1 MRWLVLSVLVLA
13 AFQPTHNATVS
24 NCDGIC
30 GRRPLASS
38 HKLMRVM
45 GGSNVLPGTW
55 PWMVSVQTKVQ
66 GSLYYHTCGGSLI
79 GPQWVLSAVHCFPR
93 EKDQYKLVI
102 GSNRLTNLGPEAEQR
117 FIKRLVKHEKYDNR
131 LSQGEV
137 VFADIAL
144 AEMDEPV
151 NCSDYIQ
158 PACLPEESLPILTLG
173 HCYVSGWG
181 GLKPRGESSLVK
193 SRRNGSHEVFE
204 RKSSPVPSL
213 QAGTSALLLILLFS
227 PRENLQSSSPQIA
240 VCSESAVKSEFP
252 GENSRPPDIMQEG
265 ATSTYTRIQCGM
277 RWGRKIPTQ
286 NVCAG
291 HEEGTISI
299 CRGDSGGPLM
309 CREERSERYWVIG
322 IASFAPMYC
331 GTAKVPSVFIS
342 TQYFLDWIQRTSKLQ
357 LSVPTITPLLAQT
370 QATTTRKPTTFPTAA
385 RPRPYRPTWA
395 GPPQWGGR
403 PPPQVQTTRSSFPPW
418 MRENYFWG
426 NRKPGRRIRQ
436 RYRLQPSFHMAPRSQ
451 FADAPGYYPGS
462 EDYSNPLVPS
472 GEQD

>member
-93 EKDQYKLVI
+93 EKDQYKLVL

-181 GLKPRGESSLVK
+181 GLKPRD
-193 SRRNGSHEVFE
+193 
-204 RKSSPVPSL
+204 
-213 QAGTSALLLILLFS
+213 
-227 PRENLQSSSPQIA
+227 
-240 VCSESAVKSEFP
+240 
-252 GENSRPPDIMQEG
+252 SRPPDIMQEG

>member
-30 GRRPLASS
+30 GRRPMASS
-38 HKLMRVM
+38 HKLMRIM

-55 PWMVSVQTKVQ
+55 PWMVSIQTKVR
-66 GSLYYHTCGGSLI
+66 GNVYFPSCGGSLI
-79 GPQWVLSAVHCFPR
+79 GPQWVLSAVHCFPKP
-93 EKDQYKLVI
+93 KDQYKLVL
-102 GSNRLTNLGPEAEQR
+102 GSNRIKKLGPEAEQR
-117 FIKRLVKHEKYDNR
+117 FIKRLVKHEKYDNQ
-131 LSQGEV
+131 LNQGEV

-144 AEMDEPV
+144 LEMDEPV

-158 PACLPEESLPILTLG
+158 PACLPDERMEVLTLS

-181 GLKPRGESSLVK
+181 GLLPKDS
-193 SRRNGSHEVFE
+193 
-204 RKSSPVPSL
+204 
-213 QAGTSALLLILLFS
+213 T
-227 PRENLQSSSPQIA
+227 
-240 VCSESAVKSEFP
+240 
-252 GENSRPPDIMQEG
+252 PPDIMQEG
-265 ATSTYTRIQCGM
+265 ATSLYSRIQCGM
-277 RWGRKIPTQ
+277 RWGRRIPTQ

-322 IASFAPMYC
+322 VASFGPLYC
-331 GTAKVPSVFIS
+331 GTAKIPSVFIS
-342 TQYFLDWIQRTSKLQ
+342 TQYYLDWIQRTSKLQ
-357 LSVPTITPLLAQT
+357 LSVPTHTPLLAQT
-370 QATTTRKPTTFPTAA
+370 QATTMRKPRTLPTAA
-385 RPRPYRPTWA
+385 RPRPHRPPWVR
-395 GPPQWGGR
+395 PPQWGVR

-426 NRKPGRRIRQ
+426 NRRPGRRT
-436 RYRLQPSFHMAPRSQ
+436 RYRPQQPGPRMAPRSQ
-451 FADAPGYYPGS
+451 FADPPGYYPGS
-462 EDYSNPLVPS
+462 EDYYDLLVPS